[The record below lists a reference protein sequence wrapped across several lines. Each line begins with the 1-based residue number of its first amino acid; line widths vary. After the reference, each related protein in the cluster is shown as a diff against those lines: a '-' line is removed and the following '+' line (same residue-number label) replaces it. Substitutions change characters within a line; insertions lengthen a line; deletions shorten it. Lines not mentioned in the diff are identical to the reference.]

1 MGEVKVFSLIKLL
14 LQKFDVFHKTSP
26 ITFEDT
32 TECMSLGIPCMFRSV
47 LKGTNVHF
55 NIALLLVGSV

>member
-26 ITFEDT
+26 ITFEDA

-47 LKGTNVHF
+47 LKARMFASYTLF
-55 NIALLLVGSV
+55 I